1 MPRVASDAAA
11 HIGRH
16 ITQRR
21 LSIGMTQDQVAATS
35 GIDSSNVRAYES
47 GRGMP
52 SIQSLVRIADALGA
66 DPGEFLS
73 GLKPEQFATP
83 ADDGRRRRAN

>member
-1 MPRVASDAAA
+1 
-11 HIGRH
+11 
-16 ITQRR
+16 
-21 LSIGMTQDQVAATS
+21 
-35 GIDSSNVRAYES
+35 
-47 GRGMP
+47 MP